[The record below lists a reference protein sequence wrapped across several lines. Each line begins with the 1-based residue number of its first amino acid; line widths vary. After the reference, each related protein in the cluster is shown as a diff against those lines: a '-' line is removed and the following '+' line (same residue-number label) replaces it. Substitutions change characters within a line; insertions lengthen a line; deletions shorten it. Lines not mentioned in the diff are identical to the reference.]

1 MSLSLLAVPDVGL
14 LYETSTLVSEVDT
27 ALVSV
32 RVTVLPEI
40 TGVVELI
47 GVDEPFFFT
56 VKAELARFRA
66 SSSGSLRVITSV
78 VPFTVAETNVGAVV
92 SWLR

>member
-1 MSLSLLAVPDVGL
+1 MKPVRWCPK
-14 LYETSTLVSEVDT
+14 STT
-27 ALVSV
+27 APVSV

-40 TGVVELI
+40 TGAVELI

-56 VKAELARFRA
+56 VKAELARFGA

-78 VPFTVAETNVGAVV
+78 VPFTVAEANVGPVV